1 MTEADARAYQGKQAY
16 RGLLP
21 DGRRHYVLSQSGIKA
36 VEICPERGRR
46 SLLQLHPR
54 TYTDSTAMG
63 EAVHLAIEVD
73 LQSRIDGQ
81 GGFYVADLCDMA
93 YEHFDEVM
101 AEDGSRFVKIKTVGT
116 VRNCIG
122 KMVQAW
128 ALQVLP
134 FLSPQAVELHLGPT
148 TIHEDDE
155 RVIQLEG
162 TADYLDAVTGLADWK
177 TTSRPWNRAE
187 HQRWDVQPTVYTWLL
202 NACKEDMGC
211 DSIVSDWT
219 WHVFQTNGD
228 YEKIETTRGPADWV
242 WLKQRC
248 QTIVMQLEA
257 DMPRWFENDTHWLC
271 SEKYCEAYAACKGL
285 HMGDV
290 TTKMEG
296 I

>member
-1 MTEADARAYQGKQAY
+1 MTDEARAYQGKQAY

-63 EAVHLAIEVD
+63 EAVHLAIELCV
-73 LQSRIDGQ
+73 QSVIDGQ
-81 GGFYVADLCDMA
+81 GPIAYWDLATTAML
-93 YEHFDEVM
+93 HFDEVM
-101 AEDGSRFVKIKTVGT
+101 DIPSSRWVKIQRRSSIETYVE
-116 VRNCIG
+116 
-122 KMVQAW
+122 KMLGAFYDR
-128 ALQVLP
+128 VLP

-148 TIHEDDE
+148 TIHEDDQ

-177 TTSRPWNRAE
+177 TSSRAWNRAE

-202 NACKEDMGC
+202 NERGFDTQETPY
-211 DSIVSDWT
+211 DWT

-228 YEKIETTRGPADWV
+228 YERIETTRGPRDWV

-271 SEKYCEAYAACKGL
+271 SEKYCEAWATCRGQFYQ
-285 HMGDV
+285 
-290 TTKMEG
+290 
-296 I
+296 